1 MSTKRLYH
9 IRPLTH
15 FIMDLDIDS
24 LGEILRKE
32 RASPSLQPVSETFYG
47 ELREL
52 LKKVES
58 DYPPYSRERE
68 NLQNLVTNIFN
79 SREKKLVLNAV
90 SIARAGEDEEPENA
104 TSGERE
110 FFGALVGL
118 LKRRRG
124 ILSGEEGI
132 TKGSSIKSSS
142 EEKNPSKEKKSEVS
156 SKKMSGRDF
165 VTLRILEELPPIV
178 GSDGKTY
185 GSFKPDDIVA
195 LPERNSKVFV
205 KNGYGEPIGLEL

>member
-1 MSTKRLYH
+1 
-9 IRPLTH
+9 
-15 FIMDLDIDS
+15 MDLDINS

-32 RASPSLQPVSETFYG
+32 RASPSLQPVGETFYE
-47 ELREL
+47 ELRAL

-68 NLQNLVTNIFN
+68 NLQNLVIDIFN

-90 SIARAGEDEEPENA
+90 SIARADEDEDPENA
-104 TSGERE
+104 TPGERE
-110 FFGALVGL
+110 FFGALIGL

-132 TKGSSIKSSS
+132 TEGGSMKSTS
-142 EEKNPSKEKKSEVS
+142 EEKKPLKADELGEKKSEDRS
-156 SKKMSGRDF
+156 TERSGGSF

-195 LPERNSKVFV
+195 LPERNSRVFV
-205 KNGYGEPIGLEL
+205 KNGYGEPIDLDL